1 MQGSKETGLGEG
13 GISGKLS
20 REGDLWT
27 EFAWSDEEF
36 SKWNQVWKH
45 ISLRVPAGAQKMHTP
60 GGLDHGHVS
69 PQRSIISLTS
79 PVIVT
84 CSMSVFPTES
94 WVQTEATSYLFLYS
108 QHIAHAWHA
117 VRIPS
122 KYRSNDTEFKFRWGH
137 SVGSLPTSASLLAN
151 PCSSSGLGL
160 REETDHHD
168 NSLFTVKNEVC
179 VLLLVQK

>member
-1 MQGSKETGLGEG
+1 MQGSKETGLGESR
-13 GISGKLS
+13 ISGKLS

-27 EFAWSDEEF
+27 EFGWSDEEF
-36 SKWNQVWKH
+36 SKWNKVWKR
-45 ISLRVPAGAQKMHTP
+45 ISHRGPAGAQKMHMP

-84 CSMSVFPTES
+84 CSTSVFPTES
-94 WVQTEATSYLFLYS
+94 WVQTEAMSYLFLYS

-117 VRIPS
+117 VRIPN

-137 SVGSLPTSASLLAN
+137 SVGSLPNPASLLAN
-151 PCSSSGLGL
+151 PRSSPELGL
-160 REETDHHD
+160 REETDYHD
-168 NSLFTVKNEVC
+168 NSLFTVKNEAC